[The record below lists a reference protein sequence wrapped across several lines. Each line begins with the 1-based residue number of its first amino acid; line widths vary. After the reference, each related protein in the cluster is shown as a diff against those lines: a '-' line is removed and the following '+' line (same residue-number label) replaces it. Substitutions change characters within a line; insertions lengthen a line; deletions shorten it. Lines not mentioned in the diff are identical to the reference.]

1 MPPAL
6 VLASPT
12 IAPPALA
19 QAQGGATGA
28 FIAGQPRPA
37 VQGGAEGDGRVTK
50 QSRIALLATFAGL
63 ALAACPVLAQDAV
76 DLDRL
81 CRPGPMTVE
90 ALAEAFKAEGWLS
103 APPDTALLAHGLAMA
118 TPLLGDIDPSIIADA
133 VPLAIAALPAAQAEV
148 AAALHLRG
156 PEGTALALLPVAPPD
171 DGWLRVK
178 CLAVFPPAT
187 TLQEATQSL
196 ANLSPPVGSPTIM
209 TVTNSDDGMMGAVHV
224 FVVRPED
231 YGWADVYPGGIL
243 QVIWRGVPAG

>member
-1 MPPAL
+1 MTGRGRLALPA
-6 VLASPT
+6 A
-12 IAPPALA
+12 
-19 QAQGGATGA
+19 
-28 FIAGQPRPA
+28 
-37 VQGGAEGDGRVTK
+37 
-50 QSRIALLATFAGL
+50 FAGL

-81 CRPGPMTVE
+81 CRPGPKPVE

-103 APPDTALLAHGLAMA
+103 TPPDTALLAHGLAMA

-148 AAALHLRG
+148 TAALHLRG

-187 TLQEATQSL
+187 TLQEATQPLASL
-196 ANLSPPVGSPTIM
+196 SNPIGSPTIM
-209 TVTNSDDGMMGAVHV
+209 TVTGSEDGVMGGVHV